1 MACSVINKRRHVGLQ
16 QLSSFAQTGRS
27 FLGPVK
33 ATKFITDAEC
43 HESVLISSTVRL
55 LEGLDLTCAVGQLL
69 NEAVQ
74 AQNGAYRIG
83 TSTLLFLV
91 GAWSRAVEECLHL
104 GVPTTVIVSVMSE
117 GLNSCIEAVVSLQV
131 PICNV
136 FDHMDNSSIVYKL
149 ETVDVNLH
157 PFLHVPSGPRLL
169 QEKHDF
175 KDATYQL
182 LSSCSLSGR
191 HAVSPKFFKTQA
203 KVETEEN
210 IPQTLRNSLN
220 ADSFCRKS
228 ALIHSRHFNRTDNSH
243 RMSRPDRFLEQ
254 CGSTPKTSRCNALV
268 ELAVGLS
275 RGDHSSMALAEAAV
289 RLQWQSVYL
298 QQDNYTAPFMFDV
311 SRLLTCCLPGLP
323 ETFSCVCLGYVTVVP
338 MSSLALIKELQDQP
352 FRVILIEGDL
362 TESYRH
368 LGFNKSINIKTKLD
382 SAKLPEDSAEELW
395 VKSVLQV
402 LTQFNVNLI
411 LVQGNVSEHLTEKCM
426 HSKRLVIGSVNGSV
440 LQAFAEATRA
450 VPVAY
455 VTQVNEDCVGSEVSV
470 TSWTSPHVVNRS
482 NRMAVL
488 LKTERI
494 NLITAILTSP
504 VSAQMEAKED
514 RFWSSVYRLYH
525 ALKEE
530 KVFLGGGAVEFLCL
544 SHLQI
549 LAEQSLNK
557 ENNACSGW
565 LPDSSS
571 WMASSLSIYRP
582 TVLKCM
588 ASGWHEYL
596 SAVMCNTAT
605 HPSAVEASTF
615 IQHHVQTATNSG
627 SPSSYIL
634 SKYSK
639 LSSELFHSGISD
651 NLEQVPR
658 VYDTVTPKT
667 EAWRRALDLV
677 LLVLQTDNEIITGLE
692 HTQINS
698 QELDGVLFL

>member
-33 ATKFITDAEC
+33 ATKFITDAKC

-69 NEAVQ
+69 NKAVQ
-74 AQNGAYRIG
+74 AQHGAYRIG

-131 PICNV
+131 PICHV
-136 FDHMDNSSIVYKL
+136 FDHMDNSNIVYKL
-149 ETVDVNLH
+149 ETVDVNLR
-157 PFLHVPSGPRLL
+157 PSGPGLL

-175 KDATYQL
+175 KDATSQL
-182 LSSCSLSGR
+182 LSSYSLSGR
-191 HAVSPKFFKTQA
+191 HAASPKFFKTQA

-210 IPQTLRNSLN
+210 IPQTLRNSLH

-228 ALIHSRHFNRTDNSH
+228 ALTHSRHFTRTDNSH
-243 RMSRPDRFLEQ
+243 GISRPDGFLEQ
-254 CGSTPKTSRCNALV
+254 CGSSTPRTSSCNALV

-275 RGDHSSMALAEAAV
+275 HGDHSSMALAEAAV

-298 QQDNYTAPFMFDV
+298 QQDNCKAPFVFDV

-323 ETFSCVCLGYVTVVP
+323 ETCSCVCLGYVTVVP

-382 SAKLPEDSAEELW
+382 SGKLPEDSAEELW
-395 VKSVLQV
+395 AKSVLQV

-411 LVQGNVSEHLTEKCM
+411 LVQGNVSEHLTEKCT

-440 LQAFAEATRA
+440 LRAFAEATGA
-450 VPVAY
+450 APVAY

-470 TSWTSPHVVNRS
+470 TSWTSPHDVSGS

-494 NLITAILTSP
+494 NLITAVLTSP
-504 VSAQMEAKED
+504 VSAQLEAKED
-514 RFWSSVYRLYH
+514 RFWSCVYRLYH

-549 LAEQSLNK
+549 LAEQPLNK

-571 WMASSLSIYRP
+571 WMASSLSVYRP

-588 ASGWHEYL
+588 ASGWREYL

-605 HPSAVEASTF
+605 HPSAVEASTC
-615 IQHHVQTATNSG
+615 IQHHVQKATSSG

-651 NLEQVPR
+651 NLELVPR

-677 LLVLQTDNEIITGLE
+677 LLVLQTDSEIITGLE

>member
-1 MACSVINKRRHVGLQ
+1 MVMACSVINKRRHVGLQ
-16 QLSSFAQTGRS
+16 QLSSFSQTGRS

-74 AQNGAYRIG
+74 AQHGAYRIG

-104 GVPTTVIVSVMSE
+104 GVPTTIIVSVMSE

-131 PICNV
+131 PICHV

-149 ETVDVNLH
+149 ETVDVNLC
-157 PFLHVPSGPRLL
+157 PSGSGLL

-175 KDATYQL
+175 KDATSQL
-182 LSSCSLSGR
+182 LSSGR
-191 HAVSPKFFKTQA
+191 HAASPKFFKTQA

-210 IPQTLRNSLN
+210 IPQTLGNSLH

-228 ALIHSRHFNRTDNSH
+228 ALTHSRHFTRTDNSH
-243 RMSRPDRFLEQ
+243 GISRPDGFLEQ
-254 CGSTPKTSRCNALV
+254 CGSSTPRTSSCNALV

-275 RGDHSSMALAEAAV
+275 HGDHSSMALAEAAV

-298 QQDNYTAPFMFDV
+298 QQDNCKAPFVFDV

-323 ETFSCVCLGYVTVVP
+323 ETCSCVCLGYVTVLP
-338 MSSLALIKELQDQP
+338 TSSLALIKELQDQP

-362 TESYRH
+362 TERYRH
-368 LGFNKSINIKTKLD
+368 LGFNKSVNIKTKLD
-382 SAKLPEDSAEELW
+382 SGKLPEDSAEELW
-395 VKSVLQV
+395 AKSVLQV
-402 LTQFNVNLI
+402 LTQFNVNLV
-411 LVQGNVSEHLTEKCM
+411 LVQGNVSEHLTEKCT

-440 LQAFAEATRA
+440 LQAFAEATGA
-450 VPVAY
+450 APVAY

-470 TSWTSPHVVNRS
+470 TSWTSPHDVTGH

-494 NLITAILTSP
+494 NLITAVLTSP

-514 RFWSSVYRLYH
+514 RFWSCVYRLYH

-549 LAEQSLNK
+549 LAEQPLNK

-571 WMASSLSIYRP
+571 WMASSLSVCRP

-588 ASGWHEYL
+588 ASGWCEYL

-605 HPSAVEASTF
+605 HPSAVEASTC
-615 IQHHVQTATNSG
+615 IQHHVQKATNSG

-651 NLEQVPR
+651 NLELVPR

-677 LLVLQTDNEIITGLE
+677 LLVLQTDSEIITGLE

-698 QELDGVLFL
+698 QELNRVLFL